1 MNQIILSILLLF
13 TSSFFLFSQNSQ
25 DKNAEKR
32 IPVIL
37 DTDASHGVDDQHAIA
52 YLIYSQDIFEI
63 KGMTSN
69 TTDGTFIETNHKEL
83 EDVVKMCD
91 AWGDFP
97 LAIGVSGRFKD
108 IRKNLNEA
116 SFDGKAAVDLIIEQ
130 AHANK
135 NAKLIIIPIGMLT
148 NIALAMEKDPTIIPK
163 ITVFWLGS
171 PFPCWWKDPNQ
182 GSDMEAANYL
192 FNSEVEFWIA
202 PVCDGGNEIMVS
214 KEEINTIMPGSGLHV
229 EKAIP
234 ARGKAFTNFGD
245 YSVELFKMVDRPS
258 RPLYDIAPI
267 ASLKNRAWSQ
277 QDSVVAPLINEG
289 HDGWAVRPGC
299 SRMVT
304 LFRHYDSDG
313 VMSDFWE
320 TMNKPFVKS
329 DRKE

>member
-1 MNQIILSILLLF
+1 MKQLIILVF
-13 TSSFFLFSQNSQ
+13 VFFMSVSYLTAQKST
-25 DKNAEKR
+25 KR

-52 YLIYSQDIFEI
+52 YLIYSQDIFDI

-97 LAIGVSGRFKD
+97 LAVGVSGRFKD
-108 IRKNLNEA
+108 IKDHLNEP
-116 SFDGKAAVDLIIEQ
+116 SFDGKEAVDLIINQ

-135 NAKLIIIPIGMLT
+135 NGKLVIIPIGMLT

-163 ITVFWLGS
+163 IKIFWLGS

-182 GSDMEAANYL
+182 GSDMEASNYL
-192 FNSEVEFWIA
+192 FDSDVEFWIA
-202 PVCDGGNEIMVS
+202 PVCEGGNEIMVS
-214 KEEINTIMPGSGLHV
+214 KTEINTIMPGKGLHV
-229 EKAIP
+229 SPAIP
-234 ARGKAFTNFGD
+234 ARKKSFTNFGD
-245 YSVELFKMVDRPS
+245 YSVELFKMVDRES

-267 ASLKNRAWSQ
+267 ASLKNLEWSQ
-277 QDSVVAPLINEG
+277 RDSVVAPLINDS

-299 SRMVT
+299 SRMIT
-304 LFRHYDSDG
+304 LFRHYDSDA
-313 VMSDFWE
+313 VMADFWE
-320 TMNKPFVKS
+320 TMKHPKMKP
-329 DRKE
+329 